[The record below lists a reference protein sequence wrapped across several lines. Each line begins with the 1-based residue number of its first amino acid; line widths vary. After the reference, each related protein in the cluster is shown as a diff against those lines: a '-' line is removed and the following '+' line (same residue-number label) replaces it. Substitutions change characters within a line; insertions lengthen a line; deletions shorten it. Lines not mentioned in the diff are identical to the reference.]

1 MAWADSYIQKLQTG
15 SEVSFRPRG
24 NSMVPKINSG
34 ELVTV
39 SPDITD
45 VKKGD
50 IVLCKVNGNQYLHL
64 VTSLDGKR
72 YQISN
77 NQGHINGWTSVLY
90 GKVTK
95 VEK

>member
-1 MAWADSYIQKLQTG
+1 MGWADAYVQKLQTG
-15 SEVSFRPRG
+15 VEVSFRPRG

-34 ELVTV
+34 DLVTV
-39 SPDITD
+39 SPKTSD
-45 VKKGD
+45 VEKGD

-64 VTSLDGKR
+64 VTALDGKR

-77 NQGHINGWTSVLY
+77 NQGHVNGWTTQLY

-95 VEK
+95 VEQ

>member
-1 MAWADSYIQKLQTG
+1 MGWADNYINQLQTD
-15 SEVSFRPRG
+15 ETIQFRPRG

-34 ELVTV
+34 DLVTV
-39 SPDITD
+39 SSDIS
-45 VKKGD
+45 KIEKGD

-64 VTSLDGKR
+64 VTSISGNR

-77 NQGHINGWTSVLY
+77 NQGHTNGWTQQIY
-90 GKVTK
+90 GKVIK